1 MDGHTIDQNDS
12 DSGESWT
19 ILEHSPIYGEDAPD
33 FPDDPNERHSNIS
46 SEKDEDTDGISI
58 ISDSDRDIP
67 LIRKNIQEC
76 NKSEG
81 YPTEKPI
88 PTYVSSSS
96 HVTDIDEEIAFDES
110 VRVDDDFLIDSNGKL
125 KTYVHRRNKR
135 LSTVLN
141 IIMLG
146 SVITAAGVAIGHMW
160 GAKNDC
166 TVNSTPSVNKIL
178 SNLYKLQEENAYL
191 RNKLKELTLLSTYQM
206 QQQKMPLKQQRCKK
220 VFEEPLNSKN
230 ANKLTKCLDT
240 KNNGDEKFLES
251 HLVEPLFEKELLNE
265 INKLKNV
272 YQQNKSW
279 LDDEIS
285 RRIKYEGQHLKN
297 VKRRGKPTKLNK
309 TRENKAFSTD
319 NTTKLPL
326 IDKTDDLIEL
336 TTQSPL
342 IDLPNSNENELHID
356 RKLSYADSLKIEQK
370 NKNILKREV
379 DTPSISEFGQHIK
392 KKRMKKDH
400 EYKIENIVS
409 EDEIKKDDRYNCRKC
424 KNNKKNDKWRK
435 KQKRKY
441 KYEQFEINSQTT
453 DYDDSHVTF
462 EEKGNFNKILEKSAK
477 ARSFK
482 ESKYKTDIL
491 GNYKENSNTE
501 KNISQQNE
509 QNENITREPGNLSN
523 WYEKRAFL
531 RNEYRKNLE
540 KELLDEKST
549 NDSGWYFRRM
559 KRREQCRAKA
569 NNGIHKKLSKLN
581 MNIKTKY

>member
-1 MDGHTIDQNDS
+1 MDGHSSDHNDS

-19 ILEHSPIYGEDAPD
+19 ILEHSPIYAQDAPD
-33 FPDDPNERHSNIS
+33 FPDDPNERHSNINN
-46 SEKDEDTDGISI
+46 EKDEDTDGISI
-58 ISDSDRDIP
+58 ISDSEHDIP
-67 LIRKNIQEC
+67 IIRENIQEC
-76 NKSEG
+76 NESEG
-81 YPTEKPI
+81 YPTEKQI
-88 PTYVSSSS
+88 PTYVSSSP
-96 HVTDIDEEIAFDES
+96 HVTDIDEDVNFDES
-110 VRVDDDFLIDSNGKL
+110 VRADDDFLMDSNGKL

-166 TVNSTPSVNKIL
+166 TVHSTPTVNKIL

-240 KNNGDEKFLES
+240 KNNDDEKFLES
-251 HLVEPLFEKELLNE
+251 HLVEPLFEKELIIE
-265 INKLKNV
+265 IDKLKNV

-279 LDDEIS
+279 LDDEIA
-285 RRIKYEGQHLKN
+285 RRIKYEEKHLKN
-297 VKRRGKPTKLNK
+297 VKRRGKATKLNK
-309 TRENKAFSTD
+309 VRENKVFSVEH
-319 NTTKLPL
+319 TKLPL
-326 IDKTDDLIEL
+326 LEKKDDLIKP
-336 TTQSPL
+336 TTQPL
-342 IDLPNSNENELHID
+342 PIDLPNSNETELHID
-356 RKLSYADSLKIEQK
+356 RKISYADSLKTGEKSK
-370 NKNILKREV
+370 NVQKREI
-379 DTPSISEFGQHIK
+379 DTTSISEFNQHIIR
-392 KKRMKKDH
+392 KRMKKDH
-400 EYKIENIVS
+400 EHNIEQIVS

-441 KYEQFEINSQTT
+441 KYEQFEINSQTK
-453 DYDDSHVTF
+453 DYDDSRVTF
-462 EEKGNFNKILEKSAK
+462 EESGKFNKILEKSAK

-491 GNYKENSNTE
+491 DNYKANSNEE
-501 KNISQQNE
+501 KNTSQQNV
-509 QNENITREPGNLSN
+509 QNENMTEEQGNLSN
-523 WYEKRAFL
+523 WYEKKAFL
-531 RNEYRKNLE
+531 RNEYRKKFE
-540 KELLDEKST
+540 KELLEEKST
-549 NDSGWYFRRM
+549 NDFGWYFRRM

-569 NNGIHKKLSKLN
+569 NNGTHKKASNLN
-581 MNIKTKY
+581 MNIKKKY